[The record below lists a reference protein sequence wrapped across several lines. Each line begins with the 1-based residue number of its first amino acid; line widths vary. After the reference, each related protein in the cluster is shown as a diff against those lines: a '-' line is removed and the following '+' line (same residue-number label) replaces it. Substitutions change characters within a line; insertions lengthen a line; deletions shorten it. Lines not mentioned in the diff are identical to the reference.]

1 MFKKRY
7 EPHIKGDKVTIID
20 NKTQMVRPFMFFYY
34 IVTMI
39 LAFVVV
45 IDEDTEG
52 KIIGILFFGS
62 INLMLEL
69 LIVCLERKYVIKP
82 ESLSIRYGI
91 FGKTIKYDRVKHCFF
106 NDLSHITLIDDRGRE
121 SVIELLNLPKDADK
135 FFINSFKNAN
145 IQIRKID
152 SFGVQKEGTNYNYKF
167 KMKQKHVVGYNLL
180 SILGIC
186 FIAPMLI
193 VFIVSYEPGYLW
205 FLILMELGGLGLIAF
220 LFWMILKSTA
230 TVFVNGGDIEFRRWL
245 KKSITIK
252 VKDISYVYTELR
264 ESDMNKNG
272 HVEVM
277 DIYVGKEKLKLSYD
291 IGRTFKNYDLFE
303 AYLYDNG
310 IRFALD
316 KDGLTPLERFRK
328 MCEKN
333 KK

>member
-20 NKTQMVRPFMFFYY
+20 NRTQMVRPFMFFYY

-121 SVIELLNLPKDADK
+121 SVVELLNLPKDADK
-135 FFINSFKNAN
+135 FFTDSFKNAN

-152 SFGVQKEGTNYNYKF
+152 NFGVQKEGTNYNYKF
-167 KMKQKHVVGYNLL
+167 KMKQKDAI
-180 SILGIC
+180 SIIFACITGIC

-193 VFIVSYEPGYLW
+193 VLIALYEPGYLW

-245 KKSITIK
+245 KKPMTIK
-252 VKDISYVYTELR
+252 VKEISYVYTEFR

-272 HVEVM
+272 HFEVM

-303 AYLYDNG
+303 AYLQDNG

-316 KDGLTPLERFRK
+316 KDGATPLEMFRK
-328 MCEKN
+328 MREKN

>member
-7 EPHIKGDKVTIID
+7 EPHIKGDRVTIID
-20 NKTQMVRPFMFFYY
+20 NTTQMVRPFVLFSYVVM
-34 IVTMI
+34 MI
-39 LAFVVV
+39 IAFVTV

-69 LIVCLERKYVIKP
+69 LIRCLERKYVIKP

-91 FGKTIKYDRVKHCFF
+91 FGKTIKYDKVKHCFY
-106 NDLSHITLIDDRGRE
+106 NDLSYITLIDDRGRE
-121 SVIELLNLPKDADK
+121 SVVELLNLPKDADK
-135 FFINSFKNAN
+135 FFTDSFKNAN
-145 IQIRKID
+145 IQIRKIG
-152 SFGVQKEGTNYNYKF
+152 SFAVPKEGTNYNYNF
-167 KMKQKHVVGYNLL
+167 KMKQRHAVGNIFLFVL
-180 SILGIC
+180 CIC
-186 FIAPMLI
+186 FFAFFMLI
-193 VFIVSYEPGYLW
+193 MLISYEPGYLW
-205 FLILMELGGLGLIAF
+205 FLILMELGGIGLNAF

-230 TVFVNGGDIEFRRWL
+230 TVFVNGSDIEFRRWL
-245 KKSITIK
+245 KKPMTIK

-328 MCEKN
+328 MREKN

>member
-20 NKTQMVRPFMFFYY
+20 NRTQMVRPFMFFYY

-121 SVIELLNLPKDADK
+121 SVVELLNLPKDADK
-135 FFINSFKNAN
+135 FFTDSFKNAN
-145 IQIRKID
+145 IQIRKIG
-152 SFGVQKEGTNYNYKF
+152 SFCVQKEGTNYNYKF
-167 KMKQKHVVGYNLL
+167 KMKQKHAVGNIFLFVL
-180 SILGIC
+180 CIC
-186 FIAPMLI
+186 FFAFFMLI
-193 VFIVSYEPGYLW
+193 MLISYEPGYLW
-205 FLILMELGGLGLIAF
+205 FLMLMELGGLALIAF
-220 LFWMILKSTA
+220 LFWMILKSTV
-230 TVFVNGGDIEFRRWL
+230 TVIVNGSDIEFRRWL
-245 KKSITIK
+245 KKPMKIK
-252 VKDISYVYTELR
+252 VEDISYVYTDFR
-264 ESDMNKNG
+264 ESDMYKNT
-272 HVEVM
+272 HCEVM
-277 DIYVGKEKLKLSYD
+277 DIYVGKEKLKLSRD
-291 IGRTFKNYDLFE
+291 VGRDFKNYDLFM
-303 AYLYDNG
+303 AYLSDNG

-316 KDGLTPLERFRK
+316 KDGATPLEMFRK
-328 MCEKN
+328 MREKN

>member
-20 NKTQMVRPFMFFYY
+20 NRTQMARPFMFFSY

-39 LAFVVV
+39 LAFVAV

-62 INLMLEL
+62 IILMMEL
-69 LIVCLERKYVIKP
+69 LIGCLERKYVIKP

-91 FGKTIKYDRVKHCFF
+91 FWKTIKYDRVKHCFF
-106 NDLSHITLIDDRGRE
+106 NSLSYITLIDDRGRE
-121 SVIELLNLPKDADK
+121 NVVELLKLPKDADK
-135 FFINSFKNAN
+135 FFTDSFKNAN

-152 SFGVQKEGTNYNYKF
+152 SYAVPKEGKNYNYNF

-180 SILGIC
+180 FILGIC

-205 FLILMELGGLGLIAF
+205 FLILMELGGLGLIGF
-220 LFWMILKSTA
+220 FFWMILKSTA
-230 TVFVNGGDIEFRRWL
+230 TVSVNGSDIEFRRWL
-245 KKSITIK
+245 KKPMTIK
-252 VKDISYVYTELR
+252 VKDISYVYTEFR
-264 ESDMNKNG
+264 ESDMNKNE

-277 DIYVGKEKLKLSYD
+277 DIYVGKEKLKLSRD
-291 IGRTFKNYDLFE
+291 IGRNFKNYDLFM

-310 IRFALD
+310 ISFALD
-316 KDGLTPLERFRK
+316 KDGSNVHEMFIK
-328 MCEKN
+328 MREKY